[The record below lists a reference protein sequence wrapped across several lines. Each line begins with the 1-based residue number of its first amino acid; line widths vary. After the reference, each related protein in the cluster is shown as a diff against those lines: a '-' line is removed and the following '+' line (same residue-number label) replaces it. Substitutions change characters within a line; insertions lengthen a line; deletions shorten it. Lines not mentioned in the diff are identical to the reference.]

1 MEKLI
6 LKALEL
12 GATGMLTRA
21 QMKKV
26 RGGGGGLTDCIKNS
40 YYGCQGSSRQCCPGC
55 TCKSVVTP
63 EGTDSQCQGTCA
75 YT

>member
-1 MEKLI
+1 MKKLR

-12 GATGMLTRA
+12 GAIEVLTRA

-26 RGGGGGLTDCIKNS
+26 RGGGGLTNCIKNS
-40 YYGCQGSSRQCCPGC
+40 YYGCQGSDRQCCAGC
-55 TCKSVVTP
+55 TCNSVVTP